1 MKKKLPIRVVVVLLC
16 AAMLCG
22 VPAHA
27 AETRASERID
37 LSASTIEK
45 TSSGYLLAYFM
56 VQANDVMDV
65 IGATSVEIQRYS
77 LFNWV
82 TEYTFT
88 SEDIPELLTTMIGG
102 TVLGCAIRRCFRTAH
117 TALWRIST
125 QKTPGGQVRS
135 GCPAVRR
142 PDGSSVLPP
151 ASFTWRGAAPAAPP
165 SVKEARIS

>member
-88 SEDIPELLTTMIGG
+88 SEDIPELLTTNDRRHSTGLRYTPLFPNSTYRAVENIYAKDARG
-102 TVLGCAIRRCFRTAH
+102 T
-117 TALWRIST
+117 ST
-125 QKTPGGQVRS
+125 QWLP
-135 GCPAVRR
+135 
-142 PDGSSVLPP
+142 SSP
-151 ASFTWRGAAPAAPP
+151 TT
-165 SVKEARIS
+165 